1 MLPRIK
7 QRACALWFFHSTT
20 AISSPRQVHSHT
32 STHYGHITSV
42 YTATSAAILL
52 LMVSLILSL
61 FAFTHLTRFAYAS
74 ALLVRE
80 SMESSPVA

>member
-1 MLPRIK
+1 MLLRINRK
-7 QRACALWFFHSTT
+7 TCALWFFHSIT
-20 AISSPRQVHSHT
+20 AMFSPKQVHRHS
-32 STHYGHITSV
+32 SHYGHGTSF

-52 LMVSLILSL
+52 LMVSLILFL